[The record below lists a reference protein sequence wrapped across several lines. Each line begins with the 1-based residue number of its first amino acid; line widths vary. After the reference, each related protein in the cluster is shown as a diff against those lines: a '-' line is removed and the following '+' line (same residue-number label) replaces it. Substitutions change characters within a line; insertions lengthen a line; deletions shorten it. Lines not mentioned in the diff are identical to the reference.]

1 MRERERREKGKKE
14 RERKKEIVKEK
25 ETSMQCK
32 VLFNLWEKHLNSKD
46 RRQKCICIS
55 LRE

>member
-14 RERKKEIVKEK
+14 RETERQTVKEK

-32 VLFNLWEKHLNSKD
+32 VLFNL
-46 RRQKCICIS
+46 
-55 LRE
+55 

>member
-1 MRERERREKGKKE
+1 MREREE
-14 RERKKEIVKEK
+14 RERKEREKEREIVKEK